1 MDIINN
7 TYKYEYEYLK
17 LYKNNDPII
26 FHYRKINNNIS
37 ININSFMN
45 EYLIYDNILKTLKN
59 YHLMIPVVLS
69 SNNKHVPFIYTTLVS
84 ILENANRKTFY
95 LLYLL
100 VPSDFSGKNKNVIL
114 KLNNKY
120 KCNIIFIYPEKYLKK
135 LKMNSSNLTSS
146 SYYRLIVAD
155 LLPNKLS
162 KCIYLDLDIC
172 VCNDLT
178 ELFNIDIKD
187 NYIAGVV
194 DPEYY
199 FSEEDNY
206 KSINTSLKKE
216 LINDGMI
223 LMNLKLIRKNNLTKK
238 FIELFNKNL
247 DFHAQDILNIACN
260 GKIKILAPKYN
271 SKIKVLKENNYNLS
285 KIYKEGDIIEAINQ
299 PYIIHFMDKNKSWN
313 DLRIYINKYWWNIAK
328 KTPYINNS
336 FNRYNIYKYKL
347 KLWWFNLKK
356 KELNIDNPQTFN
368 EKIQWL
374 KLYDTIPI
382 KTKLTDRYLVRDYIK
397 NKIGEEY
404 LIPLLGVY
412 KKFDDINFD
421 VLPNQFV
428 IGCNHGSYYNIIVK
442 NKINLNVTK
451 TKLKINSWMKI
462 NYAFLNGLELQYK
475 DIEPMIIIEK
485 YMDNEIYNLM
495 EYKFHCFNGKPKYVC
510 LDSYKNENHRRNLY
524 NLNWKQL
531 PYKINNN
538 YKVFPSPKKPKL
550 FDKMVS
556 LVSKLS
562 EGFIYTRIDFYIAN
576 GKIYF
581 GKILFTPSSGTD
593 EILPKKFERKLS
605 SFIKLPRRAYNIDT
619 GESIIINKSFSIYPY
634 YTISVILFSKIL
646 YKNFKYI
653 F

>member
-1 MDIINN
+1 
-7 TYKYEYEYLK
+7 
-17 LYKNNDPII
+17 
-26 FHYRKINNNIS
+26 
-37 ININSFMN
+37 MN

-172 VCNDLT
+172 VCKDLT

-216 LINDGMI
+216 HINDGMI

-247 DFHAQDILNIACN
+247 DFHVQDILNITCN

-271 SKIKVLKENNYNLS
+271 SKIKVLKENNYNLL

-313 DLRIYINKYWWNIAK
+313 DLRIYIIKYWWNIAK
-328 KTPYINNS
+328 KTP
-336 FNRYNIYKYKL
+336 
-347 KLWWFNLKK
+347 
-356 KELNIDNPQTFN
+356 
-368 EKIQWL
+368 
-374 KLYDTIPI
+374 
-382 KTKLTDRYLVRDYIK
+382 
-397 NKIGEEY
+397 
-404 LIPLLGVY
+404 
-412 KKFDDINFD
+412 
-421 VLPNQFV
+421 
-428 IGCNHGSYYNIIVK
+428 
-442 NKINLNVTK
+442 
-451 TKLKINSWMKI
+451 
-462 NYAFLNGLELQYK
+462 
-475 DIEPMIIIEK
+475 
-485 YMDNEIYNLM
+485 
-495 EYKFHCFNGKPKYVC
+495 
-510 LDSYKNENHRRNLY
+510 
-524 NLNWKQL
+524 
-531 PYKINNN
+531 
-538 YKVFPSPKKPKL
+538 
-550 FDKMVS
+550 
-556 LVSKLS
+556 
-562 EGFIYTRIDFYIAN
+562 
-576 GKIYF
+576 
-581 GKILFTPSSGTD
+581 
-593 EILPKKFERKLS
+593 
-605 SFIKLPRRAYNIDT
+605 
-619 GESIIINKSFSIYPY
+619 
-634 YTISVILFSKIL
+634 
-646 YKNFKYI
+646 
-653 F
+653 